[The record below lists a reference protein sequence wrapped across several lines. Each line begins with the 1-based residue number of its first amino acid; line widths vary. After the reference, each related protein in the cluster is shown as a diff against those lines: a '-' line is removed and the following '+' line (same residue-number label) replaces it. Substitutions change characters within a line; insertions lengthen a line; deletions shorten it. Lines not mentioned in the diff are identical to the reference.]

1 MYLYNSSHSVLPKL
15 ESSLLLTFPFVHVHQ
30 HNLSCPPLLPP
41 PVFLMPLSSWWSHSC
56 HVNNSHWFSSPLL
69 WHLTGLF
76 TQFTC
81 NLSFIR
87 SLADHRPGC
96 WAHLPEHAVSVSLTS
111 QSCTVSPACLRKV
124 HAPWPGT
131 WGPRDVTWPHS
142 SALCPLTPSTVYVPG
157 TIHSQSCLDFPEIPK
172 PMSLLLLPKLLTQQ
186 LSSPSC
192 TFCVT
197 IKSLSSGIRGTRTP
211 SSQLCT

>member
-1 MYLYNSSHSVLPKL
+1 M
-15 ESSLLLTFPFVHVHQ
+15 
-30 HNLSCPPLLPP
+30 
-41 PVFLMPLSSWWSHSC
+41 
-56 HVNNSHWFSSPLL
+56 NNSHWFSSPLL

-81 NLSFIR
+81 NLSLIR

-111 QSCTVSPACLRKV
+111 QSCSVSPACLRKV

-131 WGPRDVTWPHS
+131 WGPRDVAWPHS
-142 SALCPLTPSTVYVPG
+142 SVSCPLTPSTVYVPG

-192 TFCVT
+192 TFCV
-197 IKSLSSGIRGTRTP
+197 
-211 SSQLCT
+211 